1 MLDNGTLLHPQ
12 IGCLTAETPLSVLP
26 LLTALVLGS
35 TMNAVHAG
43 AVRVDVGESYSDTGQ
58 GPPSHTETAAAPS
71 DSTIVVYLVR
81 HAEKADD
88 GTNDPPLTIAG
99 QIRGQTLARLLKDAS
114 VESVFSTDL
123 KRTRETG
130 RPLADA
136 QGLELEFYDPSD
148 LQSFAEVVRAKPGTH
163 LVVGHSNTTPVLV
176 DLLGGDPEGTIDDM
190 EYDRLYMLVIES
202 GRPAVSVLLRYGEPY
217 VPGTDFGLR
226 SPAGRLPQ
234 QMSGLRSSPPG
245 QR

>member
-26 LLTALVLGS
+26 LITALVLGS
-35 TMNAVHAG
+35 TLNAHAG
-43 AVRVDVGESYSDTGQ
+43 IARVAVGETYLNPGEDGRNWDTD
-58 GPPSHTETAAAPS
+58 PSQS
-71 DSTIVVYLVR
+71 DSTVIVYLVR

-99 QIRGQTLARLLKDAS
+99 QIRGQTLARLLKDAD
-114 VESVFSTDL
+114 VQTVFSTDL

-130 RPLADA
+130 RPLADTRD
-136 QGLELEFYDPSD
+136 LELEFYDPSD
-148 LQSFAEVVRAKPGTH
+148 LQSFAETVRSMPGTH

-176 DLLGGDPEGTIDDM
+176 DLLGGDPEGTIDEM
-190 EYDRLYMLVIES
+190 EYDRLYMLVFES

-234 QMSGLRSSPPG
+234 QMSGFRSSPPG
-245 QR
+245 PQ